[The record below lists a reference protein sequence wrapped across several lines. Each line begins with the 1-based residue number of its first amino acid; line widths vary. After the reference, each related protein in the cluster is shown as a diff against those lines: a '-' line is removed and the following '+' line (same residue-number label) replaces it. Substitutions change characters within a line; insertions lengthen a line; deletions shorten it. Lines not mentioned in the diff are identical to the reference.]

1 MRELRAFHTAITS
14 GVRPQDALG
23 ASTDLAWLQG
33 MLSVLALWAGLSP
46 EGEAQREGNSAVG

>member
-14 GVRPQDALG
+14 GVHPQDALG
-23 ASTDLAWLQG
+23 SATDLAWLQG
-33 MLSVLALWAGLSP
+33 MLSVLARRAGLSP